1 MNTAT
6 ILSIEQIEHAINI
19 WRARRPAPTGA
30 DECPTLCSEAR
41 ALADIYALMIIQR
54 NGVIAIEQLNP
65 AQRAA
70 LRGALSGW
78 IA

>member
-6 ILSIEQIEHAINI
+6 ILSIEQLERAINI
-19 WRARRPAPTGA
+19 WRVRRPAPTGA
-30 DECPTLCSEAR
+30 DECPTLCTEAR
-41 ALADIYALMIIQR
+41 ALADIYALMIMER
-54 NGVIAIEQLNP
+54 SDVIAIERLNP

>member
-1 MNTAT
+1 MNNAT
-6 ILSIEQIEHAINI
+6 ILSIEQIERAINI

-30 DECPTLCSEAR
+30 DECPTLCTEAR

-54 NGVIAIEQLNP
+54 IGVIAIEQLNP
-65 AQRAA
+65 AQHAA
-70 LRGALSGW
+70 LRGALNGW

>member
-1 MNTAT
+1 MNTAA
-6 ILSIEQIEHAINI
+6 ILRIEQIERAINI

-30 DECPTLCSEAR
+30 DECPTLCTEAR

-54 NGVIAIEQLNP
+54 DDVIAIEQLNP

-70 LRGALSGW
+70 LRSALSGW